1 MTVTVY
7 YKIKEKNL
15 IFFEDKT
22 SIMKQNRKYLKQ

>member
-7 YKIKEKNL
+7 YKKKRKISF
-15 IFFEDKT
+15 FFEDKT